1 MANARTTAS
10 ATLTV
15 KGQITI
21 PKSVRD
27 RLRIGTGD
35 RVTFRMRD
43 DGVAEMSAQSVD
55 LIDLYGA
62 LRPRKK
68 GVTLAR
74 MDAAIRGGKAR

>member
-1 MANARTTAS
+1 MANARTAS
-10 ATLTV
+10 SAKLTV

-21 PKSVRD
+21 PKAVRD

-43 DGVAEMSAQSVD
+43 DGVAEMSAQSVELLD
-55 LIDLYGA
+55 LHGL

-68 GVTLAR
+68 GVSLAQ
-74 MDAAIRGGKAR
+74 MDAAIRGGDAE